1 MCAFT
6 FNSDNGCS
14 EVSDL
19 MKNMKALENHFNDE
33 EACPVMAMLE
43 PSGNIIGSVPEATRG
58 GDTQEIDVM
67 MNFGGIKPEFLEKQT
82 SATRIK
88 LAKQGQTYF
97 GEL

>member
-33 EACPVMAMLE
+33 DACPVMAMLE
-43 PSGNIIGSVPEATRG
+43 PSGNIIGSVPEETRG

>member
-14 EVSDL
+14 KVSDL
-19 MKNMKALENHFNDE
+19 MKNMKALENHFNVE

-43 PSGNIIGSVPEATRG
+43 PSGNIIGSVPEETRG

-67 MNFGGIKPEFLEKQT
+67 MNFGGIKPEFLEKTNICNTHQT
-82 SATRIK
+82 GKARPNI
-88 LAKQGQTYF
+88 LW
-97 GEL
+97 